1 MDRQRFRETENIDEE
16 QERKCAAGNHAGV
29 EVDTDNP
36 DFPLKTVCA
45 YCGEEL
51 A

>member
-1 MDRQRFRETENIDEE
+1 MNRQRFRETENIDEE
-16 QERKCAAGNHAGV
+16 QEKKCAAGNHAPITV
-29 EVDTDNP
+29 EVENG
-36 DFPLKTVCA
+36 KMEVCA